1 MDIFKLLHAAKKL
14 KALYLRFK
22 ISKQPLP
29 TLSVLEVFFFLFS
42 FCELPSLRGRMEQH
56 AAFIHSQRSACHLLA
71 GCC

>member
-29 TLSVLEVFFFLFS
+29 TLSVLEVVFFLIF
-42 FCELPSLRGRMEQH
+42 FL
-56 AAFIHSQRSACHLLA
+56 
-71 GCC
+71 